1 MQIIAVVAFVAGVC
15 GAWLVHLKI
24 NAKVKADLA
33 GQIERASQLEK
44 NLTEKKAELEK
55 ERAYADRLRTD
66 LVQFQSDKAVLD
78 TRMEELSRKVTEQK
92 DLLSQA
98 EAQLTHA
105 FRSLAADALSKN
117 NSDFLELAT
126 QRFAA
131 LRTETIGELE
141 TRKTAIEGL
150 VAPFSQT
157 LSKLEEQTQQ
167 LEVSRVKQMTS
178 LEIHLQD
185 LAQAQINLQSETSR
199 LVNALRKPH
208 VRGRWGQIALRKTA
222 ELAGMS
228 QYCDFREEV
237 TVSNE
242 DGTFRPDMI
251 VDLPSGRQV
260 IVDAKVSL
268 SAYLEALEA
277 ETDNERQAAMRKHAQ
292 QIKQHVKNLA
302 QKSYWQQFE
311 KAPEF
316 VVMFIPDD
324 SFLAAAAEQER
335 DLIEYALENHVVI
348 ATPTTFIA
356 LLKAM
361 AYGWKQA
368 QLAESTK
375 EISELGK
382 DLGDRIATFID
393 HLNMVGADL
402 SGATQSY
409 NSAVASLQTRVIPQ
423 ARKFKELGAEGKKE
437 IPDLKEIEI
446 MPIVFANGSE

>member
-15 GAWLVHLKI
+15 GAWLIHLKI

-44 NLTEKKAELEK
+44 NLIEKKAELEK
-55 ERAYADRLRTD
+55 ERAYTDRLRTD

-117 NSDFLELAT
+117 NNDFLELAT

-199 LVNALRKPH
+199 LVNALKKPH

-251 VDLPSGRQV
+251 VDLPAGRQV

-277 ETDNERQAAMRKHAQ
+277 E
-292 QIKQHVKNLA
+292 
-302 QKSYWQQFE
+302 
-311 KAPEF
+311 
-316 VVMFIPDD
+316 
-324 SFLAAAAEQER
+324 
-335 DLIEYALENHVVI
+335 
-348 ATPTTFIA
+348 
-356 LLKAM
+356 
-361 AYGWKQA
+361 
-368 QLAESTK
+368 
-375 EISELGK
+375 
-382 DLGDRIATFID
+382 
-393 HLNMVGADL
+393 
-402 SGATQSY
+402 
-409 NSAVASLQTRVIPQ
+409 
-423 ARKFKELGAEGKKE
+423 
-437 IPDLKEIEI
+437 
-446 MPIVFANGSE
+446 